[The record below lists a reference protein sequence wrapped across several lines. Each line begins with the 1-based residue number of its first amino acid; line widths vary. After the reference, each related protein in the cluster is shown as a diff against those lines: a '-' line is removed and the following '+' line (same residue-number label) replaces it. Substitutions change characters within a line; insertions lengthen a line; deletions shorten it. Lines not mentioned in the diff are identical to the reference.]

1 MKKAL
6 TILFLSLSAIII
18 LDSLNAVHALMMFL
32 LAGVIPGTNIAV
44 SGDRMLEI
52 FTLLIG
58 FTLSRVTINLIRLRA
73 QEVQPAPTPRR
84 RARISSA
91 RA

>member
-6 TILFLSLSAIII
+6 TILFTALSVIII
-18 LDSLNAVHALMMFL
+18 LDSLNAGQALVMFVF
-32 LAGVIPGTNIAV
+32 AGVIPGTNVAISA
-44 SGDRMLEI
+44 GNMLEF

-58 FTLSRVTINLIRLRA
+58 FTLSRITLILVRLSRA
-73 QEVQPAPTPRR
+73 DQPTTPARR
-84 RARISSA
+84 TRVSNA

>member
-6 TILFLSLSAIII
+6 TILFLSLSVILI

-32 LAGVIPGTNIAV
+32 LAGVIPGTNIAI

-58 FTLSRVTINLIRLRA
+58 FTLSRVTINLIRLRE
-73 QEVQPAPTPRR
+73 QTPEQTRTPRR
-84 RARISSA
+84 RARVSNA

>member
-6 TILFLSLSAIII
+6 TILFVSLSAILI
-18 LDSLNAVHALMMFL
+18 LDSLNAVHALMMFV
-32 LAGVIPGTNIAV
+32 LAGVIPGTNIAL
-44 SGDRMLEI
+44 SADRTLEI

-58 FTLSRVTINLIRLRA
+58 FTLSRVTLNLIRLRA
-73 QEVQPAPTPRR
+73 YEHTTAPKRR
-84 RARISSA
+84 VAIASA

>member
-32 LAGVIPGTNIAV
+32 LAGVIPGTNITV

-52 FTLLIG
+52 FTVLIG
-58 FTLSRVTINLIRLRA
+58 FTLSRVTLNLIHLRERA
-73 QEVQPAPTPRR
+73 TEKPIARR
-84 RARISSA
+84 HTRVSSA
-91 RA
+91 RAV